1 MNTISSVVFGI
12 ENDCINEPDHIFYE
26 KGDKFFVKTLRNRVK
41 TLIMFFMPSLFY
53 KLKFRFV
60 PTDIEEF
67 FFSIVNQTIE
77 HREKNIF
84 TRNDFMQMLIQ
95 LKSQGYV
102 SADRGEKESEEMKE
116 KWWTSWLSMS
126 WWLKLTSFLLLVG
139 FKSKHAKRYKFD
151 FFSFL
156 KSKDTKRQVQQCH
169 FAITSLQ
176 KMLGFKEKF
185 KSKSIGFQKIQ
196 ESEILLMNSSTK
208 WSSWIVASMKLWG
221 NIQLCLSTSASQIE
235 ITNLLTAIYLFQRV
249 PEFSFQF

>member
-116 KWWTSWLSMS
+116 KWWTS
-126 WWLKLTSFLLLVG
+126 
-139 FKSKHAKRYKFD
+139 
-151 FFSFL
+151 
-156 KSKDTKRQVQQCH
+156 
-169 FAITSLQ
+169 
-176 KMLGFKEKF
+176 
-185 KSKSIGFQKIQ
+185 
-196 ESEILLMNSSTK
+196 
-208 WSSWIVASMKLWG
+208 
-221 NIQLCLSTSASQIE
+221 
-235 ITNLLTAIYLFQRV
+235 
-249 PEFSFQF
+249 